1 VTDLIT
7 APAGIVV
14 ASHLFAEAYR
24 DPRLTRPPRRPRHTR
39 TEVTPPA
46 GGGPLGLVWAPDGV
60 GRIDAPS
67 GPYWLTIEHT
77 GSAWRWIVTDSWT
90 ALQVAEGAAH
100 TLRGAIVQSE
110 LAVVVRRLDIVASS
124 VTVAAAIAFGDWPA
138 EAVAS

>member
-1 VTDLIT
+1 
-7 APAGIVV
+7 
-14 ASHLFAEAYR
+14 
-24 DPRLTRPPRRPRHTR
+24 
-39 TEVTPPA
+39 
-46 GGGPLGLVWAPDGV
+46 VWAPDGV
-60 GRIDAPS
+60 GRISAPS

-90 ALQVAEGAAH
+90 ALQVAEGAAQ
-100 TLRGAIVQSE
+100 TLRGAIVQGE